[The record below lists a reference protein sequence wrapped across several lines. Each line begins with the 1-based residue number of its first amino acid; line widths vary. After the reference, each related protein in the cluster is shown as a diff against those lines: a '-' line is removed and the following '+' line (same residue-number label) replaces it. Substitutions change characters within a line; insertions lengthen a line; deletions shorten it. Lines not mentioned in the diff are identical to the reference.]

1 MSRYAPSDYRPG
13 RDRSR
18 SPPRFADRR
27 TSVASTGYGSRA
39 TDLNRGGADAPR
51 GPRSQ
56 FDGGRPSLGS
66 GASGPGPSR
75 GNYTGRGEIR
85 ELRDAPPLGSDRGRS
100 FKDREFDRRE
110 RLPSPRGRSPPRNF
124 REPRDYPPPREL
136 DIPRARRGSRDGPP
150 SAGSTYSDAPAPFAS
165 APPFRG
171 GFSRGRGRGDFEFR
185 GGRGGRRNLDDR
197 DLFRRDR
204 SPPVSRWPRDTREIS
219 REAREPERR
228 DERRFDRRDE
238 ERRPEWTDRERDV
251 DRARRDPPQPRLENR
266 ASNDSLASGASHP
279 PPAPHVNPER
289 LALLESVGAD
299 TSIRRPS
306 LTPSASSAREHRRE
320 QPEIPAYLNGRAETT
335 NNRYGS
341 RGSSPPTQAPPVPAF
356 TLSFAPASQGG
367 GPQAPRP
374 PQEPRTSHHAPDA
387 HAQDGFRLINNE
399 KSALPADVPTAPKA
413 IPHVPRPQAD
423 EPPPA
428 APKAPRALGAESE
441 VNPSHSQRLHGS
453 RSWEGVPG
461 NDNMTVQGRTDVS
474 GSQNGPQAIV
484 PSSPNISNGRFPNP
498 YQPQSPVLQR
508 VSDISAPTGP
518 KASRPYPA
526 QPASSPRMQFAS
538 PQSDNFNASSPAF
551 SKPKT
556 PPPPSAP
563 SGPRNRAFSVSPKV
577 TTTSIPTAPKAN
589 RVPPVAPRGLER
601 GPVMPTRAP
610 ERGNVMQPRV
620 PPTAPRAA
628 QWNQWRRP
636 GAPITE
642 QRSIPAKRDFTGEE
656 KRRSSVVTSNGDQ
669 SQESQSTVK
678 MEGIDKLRA
687 IDRPE
692 VDADHMDVDEQAQ
705 SRKPR
710 SSAGHS
716 AQQSFFGKPLEK
728 SGEDSSMSDAPEEAV
743 SSSEDDDLEIED
755 PALFEAKFERQKRE
769 LDSQLVELS
778 SGNLGVTMP
787 LESVVRLAR
796 LSSDDLVSF
805 RERDQ
810 EMDVDEPEETTLEK
824 QPPSDESEESIVTP
838 PDDDTAAVM
847 IQDAESDLPP
857 ARNLRRPSPEKI
869 NLPHLKG
876 PGPAFHDSLEF
887 RQIIRRQ
894 DDSREAVELALE
906 EEMIHDQEDEDDL
919 DAMFAEHYQRWKLE
933 CENLDRERE
942 MEDRLERQQSDEPG
956 PELDTSP
963 NSLPSNSTAEGR
975 RALKFSSDYE
985 FQQVLKQSEETARL
999 EQEKQDI
1006 ELKKVQADM
1015 EKEAVIPDQL
1025 TAKEFQRT
1033 CFIDNNRLCDPRSL
1047 TRIFT
1052 YQPPVDNFTDHEQQ
1066 IFIAAYKETPKKWTE
1081 IATLLPGRAARDCIR
1096 HYYANKWDGRFKDN
1110 RRRKGVS
1117 RRGRGT
1123 KGAPRGKGSAAMA
1136 DLGRSED
1143 IVQSVSDSGRP
1154 KRAAAPTTFGEREM
1168 DAKNLLQGQSPARR
1182 PGVAKQDGDSAPDK
1196 QVKRR
1201 KGVGEKPGRK
1211 PKNAQQPLAQIA
1223 AAPSMSPNTRFVP
1236 SVPPKED
1243 PAMIQSLA
1251 EASLLTGFHTSNR
1264 NIHSEAPHPVYVQE
1278 NYQTTIPLQV
1288 QEDLERKQAAPT
1300 AAAAAAA
1307 AAASAKPSASSYWS
1321 VPEQSD
1327 FVKYIG
1333 HFGTDF
1339 AAIAAHMGTKTQTM
1353 IKNHYQRQIDGG
1365 NRADLEEAALLAN
1378 ARRERG
1384 EDMGPP
1390 PTPTPINKRKYD
1402 NPGPTIQ
1409 RNIAPHG
1416 DAMDVDDAIPVPQ
1429 PQGSKHASPPQFHVQ
1444 PRFPS
1449 SAQATPVQIPRVAPS
1464 PVPTPNSIVT
1474 PLNQAVATA
1483 RSMQQQQQQ
1492 QREQQQQAQ
1501 RQREQHE
1508 QQQQQQQLQRQ
1519 REQQD
1524 QQQQQQQQPPMGPR
1538 TSLFG
1543 DSRPESRPGLP
1554 TASSFRASQQG
1565 TPTSQMTQSS
1575 RTVQDAH
1582 DSEYIRN
1589 LKEEQSRAIR
1599 MQGQYA
1605 QQERQER
1612 MEPFQHRASLHQTPA
1627 HQSPLN
1633 QPLSMPQ
1640 ERKPMVES
1648 RPASPPRGFFQPAN
1662 SARRTMDSP
1671 AFSNLAPVPVASL
1684 ANKMSF
1690 NPSPT
1695 KRDEPRSSSV
1705 FSAPPAPQ
1713 QPVPASVAEAPKRS
1727 NLLSILN
1734 NEPDEPKTAPKRMS
1748 DQAMQGVMQQ
1758 RVSSP
1763 AQHPLAGSPATPSLS
1778 SMSAPRREAFGQP
1791 GPPSQSQMQR
1801 GSFAQPS
1808 NGPSPTTVKQEP
1820 HPIGQGLQ
1828 QLPPK
1833 QDWTT
1838 RVLGQGSESSMHS
1851 GSPGPAL
1858 ERDVRPYFSHH
1869 RASALGPLGP
1879 QRHNPSPPP
1888 NSLMTHSR
1896 TPSLPTQGPSQPP
1909 REQRGFLQN
1918 QQQSQ
1923 HQIGTPSAQPLQPT
1937 SYPPPPPPF
1946 SQAPPTQ
1953 AQNHAHH
1960 AHNTSIGGPFGNMH
1974 QRTISRDD
1982 AMRHEQAYVAQ
1993 QHAHQQA
2000 QQLREADWLRMNDE
2014 RRLDEERRHQDQQR
2028 MHEANRMQ
2036 EASRMQDMRMGE
2048 ERMMQERRMHEER
2061 ERERDSDGR
2070 RREAAYMAA
2079 QEERHRQQQGFGSS
2093 RGVPTQQMHPTHFPA
2108 PGGFDHGQSRAMGIG
2123 NLRERSMR
2131 EVHDQMKH
2139 EQERQEQIHRET
2151 AFREH
2156 EAQNA
2161 RRRHEEALY
2170 PGRRTPLGM
2179 GSFGGPPP
2187 GAPPGPGR
2195 R

>member
-39 TDLNRGGADAPR
+39 TDLSRGGADAPR

-75 GNYTGRGEIR
+75 GNYAGRGEIR

-100 FKDREFDRRE
+100 FKDREFDRRD
-110 RLPSPRGRSPPRNF
+110 RIPSPRGRSPPRNF

-238 ERRPEWTDRERDV
+238 ERRPDWTDRERDA
-251 DRARRDPPQPRLENR
+251 DRSRREPPQPRLENR

-367 GPQAPRP
+367 GLQAPRP
-374 PQEPRTSHHAPDA
+374 PHEPRHLHHASDTNV
-387 HAQDGFRLINNE
+387 QDVPRPVSRE

-413 IPHVPRPQAD
+413 TLTAPRSQVD
-423 EPPPA
+423 EPQSV
-428 APKAPRALGAESE
+428 APKAPRALGADSES
-441 VNPSHSQRLHGS
+441 NIAPTQRLHGS
-453 RSWEGVPG
+453 RSWDGIPG
-461 NDNMTVQGRTDVS
+461 NEVGVTQSRIDAS
-474 GSQNGPQAIV
+474 GSQGAASSVV
-484 PSSPNISNGRFPNP
+484 PSSPNVNNGRFLSNPN
-498 YQPQSPVLQR
+498 QPQSPVMQR

-518 KASRPYPA
+518 KASRPHAAHPA
-526 QPASSPRMQFAS
+526 ASPRMTFAS
-538 PQSDNFNASSPAF
+538 PQSDNFNPPNPMSLR
-551 SKPKT
+551 PKT

-563 SGPRNRAFSVSPKV
+563 SGPRNRAFSVSPKL
-577 TTTSIPTAPKAN
+577 TTNSIPTAPKAN
-589 RVPPVAPRGLER
+589 RVPPIAPRALDR
-601 GPVMPTRAP
+601 GPAMPKRAP
-610 ERGNVMQPRV
+610 ERVNVMQPRI

-636 GAPITE
+636 GAPIPAE
-642 QRSIPAKRDFTGEE
+642 RSIPAKRDFTGEE
-656 KRRSSVVTSNGDQ
+656 KRRSSVATSNGDQ
-669 SQESQSTVK
+669 TQEPHFAIKSEATEQT
-678 MEGIDKLRA
+678 RA
-687 IDRPE
+687 VERPE
-692 VDADHMDVDEQAQ
+692 TSLDADHMDVDEQAQ

-728 SGEDSSMSDAPEEAV
+728 SGDDFSMSDAPEEAV

-769 LDSQLVELS
+769 LDAQLVD
-778 SGNLGVTMP
+778 LGSRDVSVTAF
-787 LESVVRLAR
+787 LESVVRLAQVS
-796 LSSDDLVSF
+796 LEDLENF

-810 EMDVDEPEETTLEK
+810 EMDVDEPEEVPLEK
-824 QPPSDESEESIVTP
+824 QPPSDESEESVITP
-838 PDDDTAAVM
+838 QFDETTVVA
-847 IQDAESDLPP
+847 IQDGESDIPTT
-857 ARNLRRPSPEKI
+857 RNFRRPSPEAI
-869 NLPHLKG
+869 NLPYLFKA
-876 PGPAFHDSLEF
+876 PASSFHSSWEF
-887 RQIIRRQ
+887 KDNIQRE
-894 DDSREAVELALE
+894 DDTREAVELALIDEAAQDQE
-906 EEMIHDQEDEDDL
+906 EEDDFE
-919 DAMFAEHYQRWKLE
+919 AMFGEHYRRWKLE

-942 MEDRLERQQSDEPG
+942 LEDRLERQQSDEPG

-963 NSLPSNSTAEGR
+963 NSVPSNSTAEGR

-1015 EKEAVIPDQL
+1015 EKEAVIPDQM
-1025 TAKEFQRT
+1025 TAKEFRRS

-1110 RRRKGVS
+1110 RRRKAGA

-1143 IVQSVSDSGRP
+1143 LVQNVSDSGRP
-1154 KRAAAPTTFGEREM
+1154 KRAAAPTTFGEREI
-1168 DAKNLLQGQSPARR
+1168 DAKSALQGQSPARR
-1182 PGVAKQDGDSAPDK
+1182 PGAAKQDGESAPEK

-1211 PKNAQQPLAQIA
+1211 PKAAQQPLAQIA

-1264 NIHSEAPHPVYVQE
+1264 SIHSEAAHPVYIQE
-1278 NYQTTIPLQV
+1278 SYPPPIPV
-1288 QEDLERKQAAPT
+1288 QEDPDRKH
-1300 AAAAAAA
+1300 AAAAASAS
-1307 AAASAKPSASSYWS
+1307 ASAKPSASSYWS

-1365 NRADLEEAALLAN
+1365 NRADLEEAALTAN

-1402 NPGPTIQ
+1402 NPGPTVQ

-1416 DAMDVDDAIPVPQ
+1416 DAMDLDDAMPVPQ

-1444 PRFPS
+1444 SRFPS
-1449 SAQATPVQIPRVAPS
+1449 SAQATPVQVPRVAPS
-1464 PVPTPNSIVT
+1464 PVPTPNPTAAQIG
-1474 PLNQAVATA
+1474 QAVATV
-1483 RSMQQQQQQ
+1483 RNMQQQQQ
-1492 QREQQQQAQ
+1492 QREQQQQQ
-1501 RQREQHE
+1501 
-1508 QQQQQQQLQRQ
+1508 Q
-1519 REQQD
+1519 REQQRE
-1524 QQQQQQQQPPMGPR
+1524 QQQQQQPPMGSR
-1538 TSLFG
+1538 MSIFG
-1543 DSRPESRPGLP
+1543 DTRPESRPGLP
-1554 TASSFRASQQG
+1554 ATSSFRGSQQG
-1565 TPTSQMTQSS
+1565 TPTSQMTESS
-1575 RTVQDAH
+1575 RTIQDAH
-1582 DSEYIRN
+1582 DSDFIRN
-1589 LKEEQSRAIR
+1589 LKEEQARAMR
-1599 MQGQYA
+1599 MQGQYV

-1612 MEPFQHRASLHQTPA
+1612 MESYQHRTSLHQTPT

-1640 ERKPMVES
+1640 ERKPMAES
-1648 RPASPPRGFFQPAN
+1648 RPASPPRGFFQSAN
-1662 SARRTMDSP
+1662 QARRSMDSP
-1671 AFSNLAPVPVASL
+1671 AFSNSAPAPVSSL
-1684 ANKMSF
+1684 ANRMSF

-1695 KRDEPRSSSV
+1695 KREEPRSSSV

-1713 QPVPASVAEAPKRS
+1713 PPVPASATEAPKRS

-1734 NEPDEPKTAPKRMS
+1734 NEPDEPKAVPKRMS

-1758 RVSSP
+1758 RTGSP
-1763 AQHPLAGSPATPSLS
+1763 AQHPLAAPPATPSMS
-1778 SMSAPRREAFGQP
+1778 SMSASRREAFGQP
-1791 GPPSQSQMQR
+1791 APQPQSQMQR
-1801 GSFAQPS
+1801 GPFGQPS
-1808 NGPSPTTVKQEP
+1808 TAISPPTVKQEP
-1820 HPIGQGLQ
+1820 HSISQALQ
-1828 QLPPK
+1828 PPPPK

-1838 RVLGQGSESSMHS
+1838 RVLGQGPEPTTHG
-1851 GSPGPAL
+1851 GSPAPAL
-1858 ERDVRPYFSHH
+1858 ERDVRPYFSHY
-1869 RASALGPLGP
+1869 RTSVLGSLNGP

-1888 NSLMTHSR
+1888 HSLMSHSR
-1896 TPSLPTQGPSQPP
+1896 TPSLSGQGPSQPP
-1909 REQRGFLQN
+1909 REQRGFMPN

-1923 HQIGTPSAQPLQPT
+1923 HQVGTPSAQPPQPT
-1937 SYPPPPPPF
+1937 SFPPPPPPF
-1946 SQAPPTQ
+1946 SQPPPSQ
-1953 AQNHAHH
+1953 AQNHTHH
-1960 AHNTSIGGPFGNMH
+1960 AHNTSIGGPFGSMH

-1982 AMRHEQAYVAQ
+1982 AIRHEQAFVAH
-1993 QHAHQQA
+1993 QHAQQQA
-2000 QQLREADWLRMNDE
+2000 QQQREQDWRRMNDE
-2014 RRLDEERRHQDQQR
+2014 RRMDDERRMREEQR
-2028 MHEANRMQ
+2028 MHEERRMQ
-2036 EASRMQDMRMGE
+2036 EIRMGE

-2061 ERERDSDGR
+2061 DRDSDGR

-2079 QEERHRQQQGFGSS
+2079 QEERHRHQQQQQQGFGGS
-2093 RGVPTQQMHPTHFPA
+2093 RAVPPQQMHPTHFPA
-2108 PGGFDHGQSRAMGIG
+2108 AGGFDHGQPRAMGIG
-2123 NLRERSMR
+2123 GLREQSMR
-2131 EVHDQMKH
+2131 EAQDLMQQ
-2139 EQERQEQIHRET
+2139 EQERIRRDA

-2156 EAQNA
+2156 EAEQA
-2161 RRRHEEALY
+2161 RRRHEEAMY
-2170 PGRRTPLGM
+2170 PARRTPLGM
-2179 GSFGGPPP
+2179 GGFGGPPP
-2187 GAPPGPGR
+2187 PGGPPGPGR